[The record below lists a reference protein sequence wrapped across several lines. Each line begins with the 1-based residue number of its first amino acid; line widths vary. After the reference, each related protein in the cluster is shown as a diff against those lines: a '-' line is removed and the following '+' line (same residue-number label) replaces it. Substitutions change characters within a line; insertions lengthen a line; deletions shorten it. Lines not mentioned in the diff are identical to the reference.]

1 MGSTC
6 GEKPIGKLAALLG
19 VCFLAAF
26 SIHGRMS
33 GSPKAHLLR
42 IRRGGIEYVL
52 VCLPVKDGKSLVADS
67 VKEVLEKGKFY
78 PKPVLAAGGGSG
90 AQCFAYEECDT
101 DAKQRGVK
109 LRRFSSQLKQS

>member
-1 MGSTC
+1 MS
-6 GEKPIGKLAALLG
+6 
-19 VCFLAAF
+19 AF
-26 SIHGRMS
+26 WRHFPFRGGGLVPQRHIYS
-33 GSPKAHLLR
+33 GLE
-42 IRRGGIEYVL
+42 RGGIEYVL

>member
-1 MGSTC
+1 MVRTHRKVSCPVGC
-6 GEKPIGKLAALLG
+6 LLSG
-19 VCFLAAF
+19 GIFHSWADF
-26 SIHGRMS
+26 

-52 VCLPVKDGKSLVADS
+52 VCLPVKDGKSLVTDF
-67 VKEVLEKGKFY
+67 VREVLEKGKFY
-78 PKPVLAAGGGSG
+78 PKPVLAAGDGYG
-90 AQCFAYEECDT
+90 AQCFAYEEGDT

>member
-1 MGSTC
+1 M
-6 GEKPIGKLAALLG
+6 G

-78 PKPVLAAGGGSG
+78 PKPVLAAGDGYG
-90 AQCFAYEECDT
+90 AQCFAYEEGDT
-101 DAKQRGVK
+101 DTKQRGVK
-109 LRRFSSQLKQS
+109 LRKFSSQLKQS